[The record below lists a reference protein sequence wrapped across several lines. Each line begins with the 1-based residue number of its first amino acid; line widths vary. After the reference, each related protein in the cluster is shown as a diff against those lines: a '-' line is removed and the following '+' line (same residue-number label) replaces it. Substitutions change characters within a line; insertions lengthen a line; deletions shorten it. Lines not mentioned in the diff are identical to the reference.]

1 MLEIIVITL
10 FLATFLNI
18 IFKKLGI
25 PTIIGYIVTGTTIAY
40 GFGLHDALN
49 NHELKEIAE
58 FGIVFLMF
66 TIGLE
71 FSINHLKQMKKE
83 VFFYGLLQV
92 VLTANVFAIIGMYLF
107 DLDSKGSIIIGLAL
121 ALSSTAIVL
130 KLFNETG
137 EITRTHGRNVF
148 GVLLFQDIAVIPI
161 LLMITIFSLDSDNIA
176 QLLGST
182 LVSAAVL
189 MASIWVIG
197 QKLLEPFFEWVT
209 NTKSNEIF
217 IGSVLLMVMGASY
230 AAHALGF
237 SYSLGA
243 FMAGMMIAE
252 THYKHQVEADLIPFR
267 DLLLGVF
274 FITVGMQLQFGV
286 IFEYIGTI
294 IALLIG
300 IMIVK
305 VVMLYLIFTFVYKPR
320 VVVKTAFSLFG
331 LGEFAL
337 VIFELARANNLIDP
351 TISQILIITIVIS
364 MIVTPFIVK
373 NLDNISDFIFDK
385 LANQDNDT
393 ALSQENIEKLE
404 GHTIVIGYGRLG
416 KNIVRLLKQNDMP
429 YIIVEGDNHN
439 VKKAKKEGEPIV
451 FGNATQKNILE
462 SVNIKNAGSV
472 FISVGNSQKLFLICE
487 AVSSLSS
494 TAKTIVKVNTFEEK
508 EMLKDL
514 NLSTVIV
521 ETEATAQTMMDE
533 LIPHI

>member
-1 MLEIIVITL
+1 MLEIIVFTL
-10 FLATFLNI
+10 FLATILNI
-18 IFKKLGI
+18 VFKKLGI
-25 PTIIGYIVTGTTIAY
+25 PTIIGYIATGTTIAY
-40 GFGLHDALN
+40 AFGLHEALH
-49 NHELKEIAE
+49 NHDLREIAE

-71 FSINHLKQMKKE
+71 FSLNHLRQMKKE

-92 VLTANVFAIIGMYLF
+92 VITAFVFTIIASFAFGIETK
-107 DLDSKGSIIIGLAL
+107 SSIIIALAL

-161 LLMITIFSLDSDNIA
+161 LLMISIFALDSDDVL
-176 QLLGST
+176 QLLGGT
-182 LVSAAVL
+182 VISAAIL
-189 MASIWVIG
+189 LGSMWVVG
-197 QKLLEPFFEWVT
+197 KRLLEPFFAWVVD
-209 NTKSNEIF
+209 TKSNEIF

-274 FITVGMQLQFGV
+274 FITVGMQLKFDV
-286 IFEYIGTI
+286 IYTHIGTI
-294 IALLIG
+294 ILLLIA
-300 IMIVK
+300 IMIIK
-305 VVMLYLIFTFVYKPR
+305 LILMYLIFSFTYKPR
-320 VVVKTAFSLFG
+320 VVLKTALSLFG

-351 TISQILIITIVIS
+351 TISQILVITIVFS
-364 MIVTPFIVK
+364 MIITPFVVK
-373 NLDNISDFIFDK
+373 NLDAISDKIFDS
-385 LANQDNDT
+385 LAKD
-393 ALSQENIEKLE
+393 NIEVELSDEINNLE

-416 KNIVRLLKQNDMP
+416 KNIVNHLKTHDMP

-439 VKKAKKEGEPIV
+439 VKKAKKEHEPIV

-462 SVNIKNAGSV
+462 SVNIEKASSV

-487 AVSSLSS
+487 AVSSLNSI
-494 TAKTIVKVNTFEEK
+494 AKTVVKVNTFEEK
-508 EMLKDL
+508 EMLRDL
-514 NLSTVIV
+514 NLYSVIV
-521 ETEATAQTMMDE
+521 ETEATAQTMIDQ
-533 LIPHI
+533 IVSPIT